1 MTKNA
6 KVALGVFGALAAGVL
21 IGLLVAPEKG
31 KDLRIR
37 LKKNA
42 DKWSDQ
48 LSHLFSKQEKDEL
61 KSDLRDLKGEL
72 KEKVGR
78 AKEAI
83 S

>member
-31 KDLRIR
+31 KDLRVRI
-37 LKKNA
+37 KKNT
-42 DKWSDQ
+42 DKLTDQ
-48 LSHLFSKQEKDEL
+48 LSHLFTKAEKDDM
-61 KSDLRDLKGEL
+61 KSEIKD
-72 KEKVGR
+72 KVNR

>member
-21 IGLLVAPEKG
+21 IGMLVAPEKG
-31 KDLRIR
+31 KDLRVRI
-37 LKKNA
+37 KKNA

-48 LSHLFSKQEKDEL
+48 LSHLFTKHDKDDM
-61 KSDLRDLKGEL
+61 KSQL
-72 KEKVGR
+72 KEKLGR
-78 AKEAI
+78 AKEAV